1 MEFLAGLD
9 SGIKGRLEALPQ
21 LENAAAAGEIAV
33 RRRCLLPRG
42 RNRVAALLPPPHP
55 YLVSHA
61 RRRTALP
68 SHVQRRSLRCEQPG
82 DQGEVITAVAK
93 CLKDNNFR
101 VCQGSLSVLG
111 TLVVEMGEDFR
122 PYVGTVGCRECM
134 PSLRARRALASPPH
148 PAACACAAGS
158 AGHDR
163 KAR

>member
-1 MEFLAGLD
+1 LRTLQPRAKSRCAAVACCL
-9 SGIKGRLEALPQ
+9 
-21 LENAAAAGEIAV
+21 AAAIGLQLCS
-33 RRRCLLPRG
+33 RPRT
-42 RNRVAALLPPPHP
+42 RIWF
-55 YLVSHA
+55 SHA
-61 RRRTALP
+61 RRRAALP